1 MKIKLIAYIAG
12 KITGD
17 SAFRGKFA
25 HAQKVLERQ
34 GYIVL
39 NPALLPEGMKPE
51 DYMRICMPMIDIAD
65 VVFFLPGWS
74 NSKGA
79 QLEKQYCAYV
89 QKTGYIFEEADVE
102 KTDV

>member
-1 MKIKLIAYIAG
+1 MNGGNMKPIAYIAG

-17 SAFRGKFA
+17 PTYREKFA
-25 HAQKVLERQ
+25 RAQESLERR

-39 NPALLPEGMKPE
+39 NPALLPEGMNPK
-51 DYMRICMPMIDIAD
+51 DYMRICMPMLDTAD
-65 VVFFLPGWS
+65 VVFFLPGWP

-89 QKTGYIFEEADVE
+89 QKPGYIFEEDG
-102 KTDV
+102 T

>member
-1 MKIKLIAYIAG
+1 MKRKAYIAG

-17 SAFRGKFA
+17 PEYRKKFA
-25 HAQKVLERQ
+25 SAQEELERQ

-39 NPALLPEGMKPE
+39 NPALLPEGMAPS
-51 DYMRICMPMIDIAD
+51 DYMRICLAMLDTAD
-65 VVFFLPGWS
+65 VVFFLPGWP

-89 QKTGYIFEEADVE
+89 QKTGYIFEET
-102 KTDV
+102 TDGTTDI

>member
-1 MKIKLIAYIAG
+1 MKPIAYIAG

-17 SAFRGKFA
+17 PTYREKFA
-25 HAQKVLERQ
+25 HAQEVLERR

-39 NPALLPEGMKPE
+39 NPALLPEGMKSR
-51 DYMRICMPMIDIAD
+51 DYMRISMPMLDTAD
-65 VVFFLPGWS
+65 VVFFLPAWP

-89 QKTGYIFEEADVE
+89 HKPGYIFEEDV
-102 KTDV
+102 T